1 MSYFYTQGI
10 HVTCLEPVFMLNTSV
25 RDEVETSSA
34 FKSIVESLKLV
45 VVAISCNEPCVL
57 VAAWDVGRVS
67 CHKNNVL
74 WVYQVQ
80 EMAVCASADA
90 TRSGKIARVLL
101 LMALDS
107 KLDVTGCITLY
118 SSQQSDN
125 SIL

>member
-1 MSYFYTQGI
+1 MSDAAFDRCVNRI
-10 HVTCLEPVFMLNTSV
+10 LLDLEPVFMLNTSV

-80 EMAVCASADA
+80 KMAVCASADA
-90 TRSGKIARVLL
+90 TRSGEDSEGIA
-101 LMALDS
+101 AH
-107 KLDVTGCITLY
+107 GA
-118 SSQQSDN
+118 
-125 SIL
+125 